1 MNQVADNITVD
12 VPDVM
17 VDNQARQYL
26 DNFKAQISRQFPY
39 EEYKKMT
46 GMDDEKLLA
55 DAKEPALRQ
64 VRMDLATAAIIKAE
78 NIEASDEDVEAE
90 YKKMAEQFGM
100 DVEMVKK
107 YLAKEQVHDQ
117 LLTQKAV
124 AVVVDSATAEKPKK
138 DETAEGE
145 KKAKKAPA
153 KKAAKKDEAAEGE
166 KEAE

>member
-1 MNQVADNITVD
+1 MDATPLFDAFRADPATSVIVVD
-12 VPDVM
+12 FDGT
-17 VDNQARQYL
+17 
-26 DNFKAQISRQFPY
+26 ISPIVEDPASAAPF
-39 EEYKKMT
+39 ENVVEVL
-46 GMDDEKLLA
+46 EKL
-55 DAKEPALRQ
+55 
-64 VRMDLATAAIIKAE
+64 
-78 NIEASDEDVEAE
+78 
-90 YKKMAEQFGM
+90 AEQFGM
-100 DVEMVKK
+100 DAEMVKK
-107 YLAKEQVHDQ
+107 YLAKEQVQDQ